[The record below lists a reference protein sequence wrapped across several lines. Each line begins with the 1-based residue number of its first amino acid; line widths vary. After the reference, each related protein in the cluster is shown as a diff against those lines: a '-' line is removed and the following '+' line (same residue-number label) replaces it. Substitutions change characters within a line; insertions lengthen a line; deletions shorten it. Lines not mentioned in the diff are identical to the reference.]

1 MAAEPTLPSSLV
13 TAFKDQYEVLREI
26 GRGGSATVY
35 LARDLKHDRSVA
47 IKVLNADVRKTSGE
61 RFLREIRMSAKMQHP
76 HILPIYDS
84 GIADGHLYFVMPF
97 VEGGSLRDRLRANTA
112 LPIDESLRIA
122 RQIGVALAHAHLHG
136 IVHRDVK
143 PENIMFYHGTACLAD
158 FGIARPLEELEEG
171 ITGHGTLVGTPGY
184 MSPEQFLTVFD
195 GRSDIYSLSCVLY
208 EMIAGSKLFEGTTP
222 QEIVARR
229 GHLLTARRNLGPE
242 LPDYLEVLLDRGLAR
257 APHNRFNDANEF
269 IAAVDEALFRAER
282 PARDSGPRRAMR
294 EIRRRKVE
302 FGIGVVTVALL
313 GVALWPRLRESAAR
327 SRLVQ
332 QSTPVSTSPNPL
344 AAGKSAL
351 AAWDIPRALTELA
364 AAVDSAPANP
374 APRVWLAESY
384 LLARH
389 AAREDFRVA
398 AGPLETFRS
407 RMHGRDSLFAE
418 AAVAIASGRPA
429 DACRAYATQL
439 HRDTVDVLAW
449 YGIGDCNALD
459 TTVVRD
465 RRSPSG
471 WRFVSSYDAAAR
483 AYLRAIELAPGA
495 HAVVPLS
502 LLARL
507 LPGSAAL
514 IRLGR
519 SQPPDSLLFAAYPA
533 LIADSVAFIPS
544 PLDMFS
550 SVSPQTIS
558 PTYRLALE
566 RNQKILLA
574 FATEWVGSAPESADA
589 WEALALTHE
598 LRGELAGDGAGA
610 ALAAEVADMLSGLA
624 ALTGRVQ
631 LMATLRAT
639 ATAARFANIGVAPP
653 LAAAEARLF
662 ARAAPGVCDDSLT
675 ALRKDFERLLE
686 SYSQPARRGYIR
698 QLAIWQSAELSFP
711 CLRGAALADLTP
723 TLPLHRAQ
731 LAFVGGDIA
740 RTRVILDSISAV
752 RSGFR
757 PGDIAL
763 DHTVQEAW
771 LRAASGDTAAA
782 ERQLD
787 LVLDA
792 LPTLSAL
799 TAVREGAQSAA
810 VGRAMVLRADL
821 AVARRDSLTARRW
834 ARNVVDLWTHADPS
848 LGPTVE
854 RMKTVAK

>member
-327 SRLVQ
+327 PRLLLQ
-332 QSTPVSTSPNPL
+332 GAPVSTSPNPL

-374 APRVWLAESY
+374 ASRVSAMR
-384 LLARH
+384 LAR
-389 AAREDFRVA
+389 
-398 AGPLETFRS
+398 
-407 RMHGRDSLFAE
+407 
-418 AAVAIASGRPA
+418 I
-429 DACRAYATQL
+429 
-439 HRDTVDVLAW
+439 
-449 YGIGDCNALD
+449 
-459 TTVVRD
+459 
-465 RRSPSG
+465 
-471 WRFVSSYDAAAR
+471 
-483 AYLRAIELAPGA
+483 
-495 HAVVPLS
+495 
-502 LLARL
+502 
-507 LPGSAAL
+507 
-514 IRLGR
+514 
-519 SQPPDSLLFAAYPA
+519 
-533 LIADSVAFIPS
+533 
-544 PLDMFS
+544 
-550 SVSPQTIS
+550 SVSPRARSS
-558 PTYRLALE
+558 P
-566 RNQKILLA
+566 
-574 FATEWVGSAPESADA
+574 SA
-589 WEALALTHE
+589 
-598 LRGELAGDGAGA
+598 RGGTDVIRCLPRRSWRWPAAGRPMP
-610 ALAAEVADMLSGLA
+610 VARMRHSC
-624 ALTGRVQ
+624 
-631 LMATLRAT
+631 T
-639 ATAARFANIGVAPP
+639 ATPSTCS
-653 LAAAEARLF
+653 
-662 ARAAPGVCDDSLT
+662 PG
-675 ALRKDFERLLE
+675 
-686 SYSQPARRGYIR
+686 
-698 QLAIWQSAELSFP
+698 
-711 CLRGAALADLTP
+711 
-723 TLPLHRAQ
+723 
-731 LAFVGGDIA
+731 
-740 RTRVILDSISAV
+740 
-752 RSGFR
+752 
-757 PGDIAL
+757 
-763 DHTVQEAW
+763 
-771 LRAASGDTAAA
+771 
-782 ERQLD
+782 
-787 LVLDA
+787 
-792 LPTLSAL
+792 
-799 TAVREGAQSAA
+799 
-810 VGRAMVLRADL
+810 MV
-821 AVARRDSLTARRW
+821 
-834 ARNVVDLWTHADPS
+834 
-848 LGPTVE
+848 
-854 RMKTVAK
+854 